1 MMTVLGYTN
10 APKTEVG
17 ALFPHR
23 STHCLQN
30 RVLTLLKR
38 LLSLH
43 SFAPRNLLELTIYP
57 VGWTGRSVK
66 TIESK

>member
-30 RVLTLLKR
+30 RVLTCLKR
-38 LLSLH
+38 LLST
-43 SFAPRNLLELTIYP
+43 NLYASLCFCGCQQVTSDLVDQT
-57 VGWTGRSVK
+57 
-66 TIESK
+66 